1 MTGIHLII
9 LKDGIYKVKEP
20 GHDIDPMFD
29 FFDACD
35 IFRNALATY
44 QDEINRLQAEYD
56 ANQYARDRAVAYPAL
71 AEQFDKLYH
80 DINNGT
86 LDETGEFFTALKTV
100 KDDNPKPSE

>member
-1 MTGIHLII
+1 MADITSAI
-9 LKDGIYKVKEP
+9 LSLQPNAKFAVENDVVIWLDEEITEP
-20 GHDIDPMFD
+20 TSAEIS
-29 FFDACD
+29 
-35 IFRNALATY
+35 
-44 QDEINRLQAEYD
+44 DETNRLQAEYD

>member
-1 MTGIHLII
+1 MADITSAI
-9 LKDGIYKVKEP
+9 LSLQPNAKFAVENDVVIWLDEEITEP
-20 GHDIDPMFD
+20 TSAEIS
-29 FFDACD
+29 
-35 IFRNALATY
+35 
-44 QDEINRLQAEYD
+44 DEINRLQAEYD